1 MRTAKRSVRRRNR
14 ALVVFVLSICL
25 LLNGSLLVASAQQSL
40 SDDRRA
46 DQSPNQSPNQS
57 DDAASQRVSRP
68 RRIGP
73 DRQYDDDG
81 PLIRVALVTDV
92 TDVTINS
99 SSGFIVLRSGTRRDA
114 ERIARRPLRFEI
126 RQQLVRQAAAP
137 RDTEAARD
145 TAEPTRRQYR
155 VEVGTVS
162 DMRQARKVM
171 DELKQR
177 FVEPTSAVHDK
188 QQDAYHVVIG
198 RLDDRAEAMALI
210 ERLRREGYVAARIA
224 PDYQKDE
231 EADAK
236 E

>member
-68 RRIGP
+68 RRIDP

-92 TDVTINS
+92 TDVTIIS
-99 SSGFIVLRSGTRRDA
+99 SSSAGSM
-114 ERIARRPLRFEI
+114 IA
-126 RQQLVRQAAAP
+126 
-137 RDTEAARD
+137 
-145 TAEPTRRQYR
+145 
-155 VEVGTVS
+155 
-162 DMRQARKVM
+162 
-171 DELKQR
+171 LKR
-177 FVEPTSAVHDK
+177 W
-188 QQDAYHVVIG
+188 
-198 RLDDRAEAMALI
+198 L
-210 ERLRREGYVAARIA
+210 
-224 PDYQKDE
+224 
-231 EADAK
+231 
-236 E
+236 